1 MTVKLEVIDH
11 AKPTPEPTYDGL
23 QNVVSALGTSRD
35 KRVAGRYVYSG
46 EVDSLQLEA
55 MYAESWLAAKIV
67 DAVAEDMTRAW
78 RQVMFDD
85 DTATAGDSQM
95 AVENE
100 ERRLCLPDTAQRAI
114 KWGRLYG
121 GSVVLMAMRDGRHDQ
136 PLDVNRVRKGDLQR
150 LLVFD
155 RTQLSVDSHRF
166 VEDVASDAFGLPEVY
181 QLSVNGRRIDI
192 HHTRCLR
199 FEGRVLPPGLQRL
212 AAQGWGGSVLQPIF
226 EAIRDKDSA
235 MAGIATMVAEANVDV
250 ISTPGLADILA
261 TEKGEAIVTRR
272 IAATALLKSIQR
284 VLVLDGEEKY
294 DRKPVSFAGLPE
306 IIDRFALDVCG
317 AADIPATRLFGRAP
331 AGLNATGESDLQL
344 YYDRIAALQHA
355 QLSRQM
361 DRLDEVLLRSV
372 FGSKPADFRYEWRP
386 LREMSQAERAAVEKT
401 RADMDVAYLTAGVI
415 TEGLVAREL
424 KERGTYATMGDADVQ
439 MAQELAEASF
449 ERALDPPA
457 PPPAPVPAPPVAP
470 EIAPPRAADAAPS
483 EPAAPVIHIEP
494 HIVMPEQARAPE
506 AAPPVIHVEP
516 HITVPAIEV
525 PAPQVSVTVDAPKRA
540 RKTRTT
546 VTKRDAKGAIEQQVT
561 EEIPDGEEPAAG

>member
-1 MTVKLEVIDH
+1 MTPKLEVIDH
-11 AKPTPEPTYDGL
+11 PKPAPEPTYDGL
-23 QNVVSALGTSRD
+23 QNVASALGTSRD

-85 DTATAGDSQM
+85 DTATARDSQM
-95 AVENE
+95 AVETE
-100 ERRLCLPDTAQRAI
+100 ERRLSVPDAAQRAL
-114 KWGRLYG
+114 KWARLYG
-121 GSVVLMAMRDGRHDQ
+121 GSVVLLAMRDGRHDQ
-136 PLDVNRVRKGDLQR
+136 PLDVERVRRGDLQR
-150 LLVFD
+150 LIVFD
-155 RTQLSVDSHRF
+155 RTQVQHDGRRF
-166 VEDVASDAFGLPEVY
+166 VEDLASIHFGEPEAY
-181 QLSVNGRRIDI
+181 QLTAAGRRIEL

-199 FEGRVLPPGLQRL
+199 FEGRVLPPGLSRGS
-212 AAQGWGGSVLQPIF
+212 AGWGGSVLQPIF

-235 MAGIATMVAEANVDV
+235 MAGVSTMVAEANVDV
-250 ISTPGLADILA
+250 ISTPGLADILS
-261 TEKGEAIVTRR
+261 TERGEAIVTRR

-331 AGLNATGESDLQL
+331 AGLNATGEADLQL
-344 YYDRIAALQHA
+344 YYDRISALQHG

-386 LREMSQAERAAVEKT
+386 LREMSEAERATVQKM
-401 RADMDVAYLTAGVI
+401 RADTDAIYLDKGVV

-439 MAQELAEASF
+439 LAAELAEASF
-449 ERALDPPA
+449 EHALEPPA
-457 PPPAPVPAPPVAP
+457 PAPEPVPPQRPDLQVVPA
-470 EIAPPRAADAAPS
+470 RAVNADAAAPEPTVIHVAPQITMPAAP
-483 EPAAPVIHIEP
+483 EPAA
-494 HIVMPEQARAPE
+494 
-506 AAPPVIHVEP
+506 PVIHVEP

-561 EEIPDGEEPAAG
+561 EELPDGEEPAAG